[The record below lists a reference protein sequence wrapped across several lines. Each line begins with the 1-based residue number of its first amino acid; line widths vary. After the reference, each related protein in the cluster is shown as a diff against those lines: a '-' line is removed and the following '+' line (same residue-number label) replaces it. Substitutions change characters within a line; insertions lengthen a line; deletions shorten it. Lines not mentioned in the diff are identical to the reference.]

1 MATEGNVPE
10 QPPAVSPEDDASG
23 PIREARDRDGEAPR
37 QQRHLSAR
45 VRQIIQAVRDNDRAA
60 VEEAVVRLSRSR
72 RWLAPLA
79 LAVGALAMLFDG
91 VKLLFT
97 NWRLTLVQVLPAM
110 WIWAAMFDLKAH
122 VLHGKSFHVLTG
134 PVVIPIV
141 LAVAAITAASFFLNA
156 VFAFAIASE
165 GPPAIR
171 PAFAQAR
178 SHLAVVLG
186 WGAAVGICLGLATVV
201 FVRWGLL
208 WFGLSLSIVVAVMM
222 VCYVA
227 VPARLVGVKTT
238 SSKRDKL
245 TASAVGGAIGAVV
258 CTPPYVLG
266 RVGLLMVGSHTLF
279 IVGCVVLA
287 IGLTLQAGATGAVKA
302 IKMSAKLVSGNRRV
316 AGDDSPPEQTVRLEQ
331 A

>member
-10 QPPAVSPEDDASG
+10 QPSGVSPKDDASG
-23 PIREARDRDGEAPR
+23 PHVRPGTAVGEAPR
-37 QQRHLSAR
+37 PQRHLSAR
-45 VRQIIQAVRDNDRAA
+45 VRQFIDAVRDSDRAA

-79 LAVGALAMLFDG
+79 LAVGALTMLFDG

-97 NWRLTLVQVLPAM
+97 NWRLSLVQVLPAM
-110 WIWAAMFDLKAH
+110 WIWAAMLDLKAH
-122 VLHGKSFHVLTG
+122 VLRGKSFHVLTG

-141 LAVAAITAASFFLNA
+141 LAVAVITAASFFLNA
-156 VFAFAIASE
+156 VFAFAISSE

-201 FVRWGLL
+201 FVRWGLF

-245 TASAVGGAIGAVV
+245 TATAVGGAIGAVV

-266 RVGLLMVGSHTLF
+266 RVGLLMLESHTLF
-279 IVGCVVLA
+279 IAGCVVLA
-287 IGLTLQAGATGAVKA
+287 IGVTLQAGATGAVKA
-302 IKMSAKLVSGNRRV
+302 VKMSAKLVSGNRRV

>member
-1 MATEGNVPE
+1 MATDGNVPGL
-10 QPPAVSPEDDASG
+10 PPAVSPEDASG
-23 PIREARDRDGEAPR
+23 PYAGPGTPADDVPGPR
-37 QQRHLSAR
+37 RNLSAR
-45 VRQIIQAVRDNDRAA
+45 LRQFIQAVRDNDRAA

-110 WIWAAMFDLKAH
+110 WIWAAMLDLKAH

-141 LAVAAITAASFFLNA
+141 LAVAAVTAASFFLNA
-156 VFAFAIASE
+156 VFAFAIASG
-165 GPPAIR
+165 GPPVIR
-171 PAFAQAR
+171 PAFAKAR

-201 FVRWGLL
+201 FVRWGVL

-227 VPARLVGVKTT
+227 VPARLVGVKITT
-238 SSKRDKL
+238 SRRDKL

-266 RVGLLMVGSHTLF
+266 RVGLLMLGSHTLF
-279 IVGCVVLA
+279 IAGCVVLA
-287 IGLTLQAGATGAVKA
+287 IGVTLQAGATGAVKA
-302 IKMSAKLVSGNRRV
+302 VKMSAKLVSGNRGV
-316 AGDDSPPEQTVRLEQ
+316 AGDDSPPEQTVGLEQ

>member
-10 QPPAVSPEDDASG
+10 TPPAVSAEADAAG
-23 PIREARDRDGEAPR
+23 PHTRAATRASEAPGSR
-37 QQRHLSAR
+37 RHLSAL
-45 VRQIIQAVRDNDRAA
+45 VRQYVRAVRDSDRAA
-60 VEEAVVRLSRSR
+60 VEAAVVRLSRSR
-72 RWLAPLA
+72 RGLAPLA

-134 PVVIPIV
+134 PVVIPVV
-141 LAVAAITAASFFLNA
+141 LAVAAVTAAGFFLNA
-156 VFAFAIASE
+156 VFAFAVAGE

-201 FVRWGLL
+201 VTRWRPL
-208 WFGLSLSIVVAVMM
+208 WFALSLSIVVAVMM

-227 VPARLVGVKTT
+227 VPARLIGVKTT
-238 SSKRDKL
+238 YSKRDKM
-245 TASAVGGAIGAVV
+245 TATAVAGVIGGVV

-266 RVGLLMVGSHTLF
+266 RVGLLMLGSHTLF
-279 IVGCVVLA
+279 IPGCVVIA
-287 IGLTLQAGATGAVKA
+287 IGVTLQAGATGAVKSV
-302 IKMSAKLVSGNRRV
+302 KMIAKLGSGSRR
-316 AGDDSPPEQTVRLEQ
+316 ADSPPEQTARPEGV
-331 A
+331 

>member
-1 MATEGNVPE
+1 MATEGNAPE
-10 QPPAVSPEDDASG
+10 QPPAVSPEADASG
-23 PIREARDRDGEAPR
+23 LNARPGIRVGEAPGPR
-37 QQRHLSAR
+37 RHLSVRAR
-45 VRQIIQAVRDNDRAA
+45 QYIQAVRDGDREAL
-60 VEEAVVRLSRSR
+60 EEGVLRLSSSR

-110 WIWAAMFDLKAH
+110 WIWAAMLDLKAH

-141 LAVAAITAASFFLNA
+141 LAVAAVTAASFFLNA
-156 VFAFAIASE
+156 VFAFAIASG
-165 GPPAIR
+165 GPPVIR
-171 PAFAQAR
+171 PAFGQAR
-178 SHLAVVLG
+178 AHLAVVLV

-227 VPARLVGVKTT
+227 VPARLIGVKTT
-238 SSKRDKL
+238 HSRRDKL
-245 TASAVGGAIGAVV
+245 T
-258 CTPPYVLG
+258 
-266 RVGLLMVGSHTLF
+266 
-279 IVGCVVLA
+279 
-287 IGLTLQAGATGAVKA
+287 
-302 IKMSAKLVSGNRRV
+302 
-316 AGDDSPPEQTVRLEQ
+316 
-331 A
+331 

>member
-10 QPPAVSPEDDASG
+10 QPPVVSPEDDVSG
-23 PIREARDRDGEAPR
+23 PYVRPGTAVGEASRP
-37 QQRHLSAR
+37 QRHLSAR
-45 VRQIIQAVRDNDRAA
+45 VRQIIHAVRDSDRAA

-79 LAVGALAMLFDG
+79 LAVGALVMLFDG

-97 NWRLTLVQVLPAM
+97 NWRLSLVQVLPAM

-122 VLHGKSFHVLTG
+122 VLRGKSFHVLTG

-171 PAFAQAR
+171 PAFVQAR
-178 SHLAVVLG
+178 SHLAVVLA
-186 WGAAVGICLGLATVV
+186 WGAAVGICLGLATVI
-201 FVRWGLL
+201 FVRWRLL
-208 WFGLSLSIVVAVMM
+208 WFGLSLSIVIAVMM

-266 RVGLLMVGSHTLF
+266 RVGLLMLGSHTLF
-279 IVGCVVLA
+279 IAGCVVLA
-287 IGLTLQAGATGAVKA
+287 VGVTLQAGATGAVKA
-302 IKMSAKLVSGNRRV
+302 VKMSAKFVSGNRRV

>member
-10 QPPAVSPEDDASG
+10 PPPAVSPEDASG
-23 PIREARDRDGEAPR
+23 PNAGTGTRADDVPGSR
-37 QQRHLSAR
+37 RHLSAR
-45 VRQIIQAVRDNDRAA
+45 VRQFIQAVRDSDRAA

-79 LAVGALAMLFDG
+79 LAVGALVMLFDG

-97 NWRLTLVQVLPAM
+97 NWRLSLVQVLPAM

-165 GPPAIR
+165 GPPAIQ

-186 WGAAVGICLGLATVV
+186 WGAAVGICLGLATVI
-201 FVRWGLL
+201 FVRWGVL

-302 IKMSAKLVSGNRRV
+302 VKMSAKLVSGSHRV
-316 AGDDSPPEQTVRLEQ
+316 GGDDPPPEQTVRLEQ